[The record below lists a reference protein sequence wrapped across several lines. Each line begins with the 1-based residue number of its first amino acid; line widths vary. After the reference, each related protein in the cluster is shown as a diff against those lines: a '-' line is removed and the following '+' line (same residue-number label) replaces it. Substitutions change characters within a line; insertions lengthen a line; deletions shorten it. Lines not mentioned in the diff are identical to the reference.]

1 MACTD
6 EKHKEHICALTAAGE
21 TDLIHELALHPT
33 FECGNCGAKVSDQDR
48 VCDPVALPEIGW
60 MGDGADNVGTKVGET

>member
-6 EKHKEHICALTAAGE
+6 EKHPEHICSLTARGE
-21 TDLIHELALHPT
+21 VDLVHTLALHPT
-33 FECGNCGAKVSDQDR
+33 FECAKCAAKVSDQDR

-60 MGDGADNVGTKVGET
+60 MGDGADVKL

>member
-6 EKHKEHICALTAAGE
+6 KNHCEHICSLTARGE
-21 TDLIHELALHPT
+21 IEQVHTLALHPT

-48 VCDPVALPEIGW
+48 VCDPVELPEIGW
-60 MGDGADNVGTKVGET
+60 MGDGADVKL